1 MKTTKTIQK
10 LIVLFITF
18 TILSCTKDNPEPLI
32 PEKYDDG
39 IFITCEGRFTS
50 ANGSLSFISDNGVVE
65 NNIFNSA
72 NGFPLGDVVQS
83 ITIIDTIAYIVVNN
97 SGKVVVADAGTME
110 YISEIPVTTPD
121 HMTAISNE
129 VAYVSDWNAL
139 LDNGFVHVI
148 DLKSNEITNSIQVGH
163 QPGEILYS
171 NGYVFV
177 IESGVWPKAGNS
189 ISVINV
195 ESETVVENIIVA
207 TNPINM
213 ALNENVLWVL
223 SKGETGYDENWQ
235 EISVTPGSLTSI
247 NTTSLQVDH
256 VIELHE
262 GKIPRGLVC
271 NDNLL
276 YFRNGQSIFSQS
288 ADAFELN
295 AIEIITGN
303 FNNEIIYYDD
313 HIYSAYVPSYDQSG
327 EIYKF
332 SSNGVLENTFQVG
345 IAPGNFGF

>member
-1 MKTTKTIQK
+1 MSRGLEIKLNNEFKLKNFEIISQSTFCNTVSQIQKSNINNDNSIGKQLSYVPKLKVSNLIHLKSKKLMTSLLTSYNGKVYTTSDETRSLPRYFLLDILFHYTFYDPLNITFKINNLTNKSYQVYEWYPMPGRNYSLILIINFNHENNKNNSK

-139 LDNGFVHVI
+139 LDNG
-148 DLKSNEITNSIQVGH
+148 
-163 QPGEILYS
+163 LY
-171 NGYVFV
+171 
-177 IESGVWPKAGNS
+177 
-189 ISVINV
+189 
-195 ESETVVENIIVA
+195 
-207 TNPINM
+207 M
-213 ALNENVLWVL
+213 
-223 SKGETGYDENWQ
+223 
-235 EISVTPGSLTSI
+235 
-247 NTTSLQVDH
+247 
-256 VIELHE
+256 
-262 GKIPRGLVC
+262 
-271 NDNLL
+271 
-276 YFRNGQSIFSQS
+276 
-288 ADAFELN
+288 
-295 AIEIITGN
+295 
-303 FNNEIIYYDD
+303 
-313 HIYSAYVPSYDQSG
+313 
-327 EIYKF
+327 
-332 SSNGVLENTFQVG
+332 
-345 IAPGNFGF
+345 